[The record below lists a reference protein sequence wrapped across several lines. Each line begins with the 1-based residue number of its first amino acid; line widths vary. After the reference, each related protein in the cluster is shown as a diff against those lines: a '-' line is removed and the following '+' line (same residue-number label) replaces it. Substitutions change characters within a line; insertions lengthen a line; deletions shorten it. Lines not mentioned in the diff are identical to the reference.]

1 MDFHGFPWI
10 SHGFPLD
17 FPGFRG
23 SFGAC
28 FDGHNG
34 HPTPRIDQL
43 HHPRQIDETS
53 TDEGGH
59 VEALNLR
66 IFLWKIV
73 WFYEFFLTCYFY
85 GVRVIS
91 WL

>member
-1 MDFHGFPWI
+1 MDFHGFPLDFRWI
-10 SHGFPLD
+10 SQGFVDLSAP
-17 FPGFRG
+17 
-23 SFGAC
+23 C

-66 IFLWKIV
+66 IFLWKIA
-73 WFYEFFLTCYFY
+73 WFYEFFLL
-85 GVRVIS
+85 VIS
-91 WL
+91 MGLEL